1 MSKDKPKKRQ
11 SAEISNL
18 MSQLMENKKVFTEEV
33 RLSKTD
39 PGYGEPLKG
48 TKTEARGRKAH
59 DDISKEIIEL
69 CEVIWMHG
77 QQTGRYDEDTTVI
90 LFGELFSLY
99 NRISSK
105 VVGLLLRARKYN
117 LVYFEGETLF
127 QGQNNETP
135 IFLLRSMAEIRALFK
150 SGQDPKTFK
159 WGHVAVAPIEEEK
172 GGVNPNQNQTKDTKL
187 LKKKTKENKANEK
200 SILISNFEEKLMNV
214 EISAIS
220 ENLEDHREK
229 TSLVPIKDDAEGTP
243 VPKPSE
249 ENINKDKQ
257 DIEDIQSRS
266 PSLELEKFPF
276 EQILGSTEE
285 SLEIS
290 NRDTESKDHEATI
303 KYDKSVSK
311 LCESDNNIT
320 LGNSEEDH

>member
-1 MSKDKPKKRQ
+1 
-11 SAEISNL
+11 
-18 MSQLMENKKVFTEEV
+18 
-33 RLSKTD
+33 
-39 PGYGEPLKG
+39 
-48 TKTEARGRKAH
+48 
-59 DDISKEIIEL
+59 
-69 CEVIWMHG
+69 
-77 QQTGRYDEDTTVI
+77 
-90 LFGELFSLY
+90 
-99 NRISSK
+99 
-105 VVGLLLRARKYN
+105 
-117 LVYFEGETLF
+117 
-127 QGQNNETP
+127 
-135 IFLLRSMAEIRALFK
+135 MAEIRALFK

-159 WGHVAVAPIEEEK
+159 WGHIAVAPIEEEK
-172 GGVNPNQNQTKDTKL
+172 GGVNPNQNQTKETKL

-200 SILISNFEEKLMNV
+200 SIVISNVEENLMDV
-214 EISAIS
+214 EISTISIS
-220 ENLEDHREK
+220 ENLEDHGNK
-229 TSLVPIKDDAEGTP
+229 TSLVPIKDDAEGTSD
-243 VPKPSE
+243 PKPSE